1 MNEII
6 GRGYIVAKS
15 KLTLEC
21 PYCYWIFEAT
31 PPDKIHSA
39 YSFEKPLRHSFYGEV
54 IEQNLV
60 CRNPK
65 CKKTITV
72 YWYAALSYFDR
83 V

>member
-6 GRGYIVAKS
+6 DRGYIVAKS

-21 PYCYWIFEAT
+21 PYCYWIFKAA
-31 PPDKIHSA
+31 PPDKLHSA
-39 YSFEKPLRHSFYGEV
+39 YSFEKPLRGSFYGEV

-60 CRNPK
+60 CRNPS
-65 CKKTITV
+65 CKKPIIV

-83 V
+83 I